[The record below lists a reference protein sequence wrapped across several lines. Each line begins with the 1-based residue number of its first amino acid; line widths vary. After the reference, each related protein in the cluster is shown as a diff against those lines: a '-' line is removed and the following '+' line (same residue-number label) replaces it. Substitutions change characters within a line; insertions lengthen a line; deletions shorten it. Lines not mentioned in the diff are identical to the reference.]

1 MCFMRGHTVAVSYL
15 AGQAT
20 ALHQILLAW
29 KQIQEW
35 ICVGVILEFR
45 LLFGDV
51 NTLTNTV
58 LRSTNAWSEHRSP
71 CANTPITVNHFA

>member
-1 MCFMRGHTVAVSYL
+1 MCFMRGHTVAGSYL

-20 ALHQILLAW
+20 TALHPNLLAW

-35 ICVGVILEFR
+35 MCVGVIFEFR
-45 LLFGDV
+45 LLFGNV

-58 LRSTNAWSEHRSP
+58 LRSTKSMFSTQKAV
-71 CANTPITVNHFA
+71 CK